1 MQRPLLVLKPA
12 LFFTYLLF
20 DRRLGLAETKT
31 RQTFVWIIA
40 ENELRMCTRSEACAD
55 SYLPRDRQHRSA
67 IPTMRDAG
75 NEPAQV
81 FFFFLCV
88 WYVLH
93 IVSASG
99 TQLFGRVLSDHVDN
113 LIFVKPWASFAA
125 SLLFNESIR
134 KSCLA

>member
-81 FFFFLCV
+81 FFSFCACGTCYTSSVRVELNF
-88 WYVLH
+88 
-93 IVSASG
+93 SG
-99 TQLFGRVLSDHVDN
+99 VFY
-113 LIFVKPWASFAA
+113 LITW
-125 SLLFNESIR
+125 IT
-134 KSCLA
+134 